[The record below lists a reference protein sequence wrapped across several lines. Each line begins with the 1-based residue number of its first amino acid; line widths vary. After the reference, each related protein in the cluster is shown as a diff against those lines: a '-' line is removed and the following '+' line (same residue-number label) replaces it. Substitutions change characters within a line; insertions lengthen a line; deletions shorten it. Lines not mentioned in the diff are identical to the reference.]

1 MLSFPLHYALI
12 LSTHAVISTTAN
24 LVYNVV
30 LHCTIGKSGTQ
41 HHPVL
46 TSLSKVYK
54 VTYDIQGL
62 QGVLSG
68 MCHAR
73 EQ

>member
-1 MLSFPLHYALI
+1 M
-12 LSTHAVISTTAN
+12 
-24 LVYNVV
+24 VYNVV

-46 TSLSKVYK
+46 SSLSKAYK